1 MQAHTNPGSIHRPG
15 PILVGPMMVWAL
27 CACMGLISSSW
38 ADDADPASR
47 VARISYLKGPVY
59 VQTADDKAWSDAGI
73 NLPLTNGDQ
82 LWTDSQGRS
91 ELQMGSTTIQ
101 VDANTQLRI
110 AELNDDE
117 LQLVVTQGV
126 VNVRVRHLENN
137 DRVEIDTPN
146 AAVTP
151 VDSGTYRIE
160 VAEHDDSTVVQ
171 VREGKAQVAGE
182 KQDFTLRENEQL
194 SLRGTQHLTAEFD
207 ELARMDEFDRWAQ
220 DRNDRAERVAS
231 SRYVAADVIGYEDL
245 DDYGYWHR
253 DSDYGYVWMPTRIVA
268 DWAPYRYGHWG
279 WVSPWGWTW
288 IDDAPWGFAP
298 FHYGRWAMLN
308 RRWCWVPG
316 PRSARAVYAPA
327 LVAWV
332 GTPGVSVSVNIGHR
346 PVGWIPLGPRE
357 VYRPYYRGSY
367 AYVTRVNL
375 SNSLLNSHDF
385 ERGYRRQPHDDEH
398 RNRSAASVV
407 QTDTLRTAR
416 PVNNHLIRS
425 DHKQLQPLASQPVA
439 RAERD
444 ESSNHSRQFVP
455 PVAPNTRGVVT
466 RRDFGGRDVSNRN
479 SERNEGS
486 INNAGSDMPGNVRS
500 NDPNRWRG
508 NRDSDNV
515 VGAGR
520 GADPRNDD
528 RATDDRNRD
537 GVRDSGRIRHGDD
550 AGGPTN
556 RDSRS
561 IITTPS
567 TRPEMPPQR
576 DRSINPPATDR
587 GPDVAPRIRREQGI
601 RDEMHLGRRETNGA
615 VNNRQ
620 TAPTERQRDVRAP
633 NNPAP
638 VRNAPAPVQS
648 APMAP
653 AASSRPEANRP
664 QRGRDNQQRG
674 RGGDVR

>member
-1 MQAHTNPGSIHRPG
+1 MPALTNLGSTHRLR
-15 PILVGPMMVWAL
+15 PIGVWAW
-27 CACMGLISSSW
+27 CVCMGLAGANSW

-101 VDANTQLRI
+101 IDANTQLRI

-126 VNVRVRHLENN
+126 VNVRVRNLDKN
-137 DRVEIDTPN
+137 DNVEIDTPN

-151 VDSGTYRIE
+151 VEPGTYRIE

-171 VREGKAQVAGE
+171 VREGKARVAGE

-194 SLRGTQHLTAEFD
+194 SLHGTQRLTAEFD
-207 ELARMDEFDRWAQ
+207 EPARMDEFDRWAQ

-231 SRYVAADVIGYEDL
+231 SRYVSADVIGYEDL

-268 DWAPYRYGHWG
+268 GWAPYRYGHWG

-308 RRWCWVPG
+308 RHWCWVPG
-316 PRSARAVYAPA
+316 PRTARAVYAPA
-327 LVAWV
+327 LVAWI
-332 GTPGVSVSVNIGHR
+332 GTPGVSVSINIGHQ

-375 SNSLLNSHDF
+375 SNSLLNSQDF
-385 ERGYRRQPHDDEH
+385 ERGYRRQPHDDQY
-398 RNRSAASVV
+398 RNRGAASVV
-407 QTDTLRTAR
+407 QAETLRTAR
-416 PVNNHLIRS
+416 PINNHLIRS
-425 DHKQLQPLASQPVA
+425 GHEQLQPLASQPVA
-439 RAERD
+439 RPERN
-444 ESSNHSRQFVP
+444 ESSNRSRQFVP

-466 RRDFGGRDVSNRN
+466 RRDFGGRD
-479 SERNEGS
+479 EGS

-508 NRDSDNV
+508 NRDSDN
-515 VGAGR
+515 AASTGR
-520 GADPRNDD
+520 GADSYKDG

-537 GVRDSGRIRHGDD
+537 GVRDSGRNRQGYD
-550 AGGPTN
+550 ASGPTS
-556 RDSRS
+556 RESRS
-561 IITTPS
+561 IVPAPS

-576 DRSINPPATDR
+576 DRSTNPPTTDR
-587 GPDVAPRIRREQGI
+587 VPDAAPRIRREQGI
-601 RDEMHLGRRETNGA
+601 RDETHLGRRETSDA

-620 TAPTERQRDVRAP
+620 TAPERQHDMRAP

-638 VRNAPAPVQS
+638 VRSAPAPMQS

-653 AASSRPEANRP
+653 AAAPSRPEPIRP
-664 QRGRDNQQRG
+664 QRGRDDNDQRG
-674 RGGDVR
+674 RGRDVR